1 MSEFFG
7 AVTQFAFLQYALAT
21 GVMASIACGVI
32 GSYVVTRRISY
43 VAGAISHFVLG
54 GMGLARYL
62 NVVHGWNFLNPLEGA
77 VVSALLAAVI
87 IGLVSLR
94 AKEREDT
101 VIGALWA
108 VGMAVGIIFIARTPG
123 YNQDLM
129 SYLFGNILMVSPAD
143 IYLIAA
149 LDALVLIV
157 GLTFY
162 NQLLAV
168 CFDEEFARLRGINVE
183 LFYLLL
189 LCLTALTVV
198 ILVNVVG
205 IILMIALITLPAAVA
220 GHFTNTLWK
229 MMIVAAIFSAIFT
242 IVGLVVSYGP
252 NLPAGA
258 MIIVVAGITY
268 LVVTLSAG
276 YIRRRRSA
284 AR

>member
-1 MSEFFG
+1 MSDFFG

-32 GSYVVTRRISY
+32 GSYVVTRRITY

-54 GMGLARYL
+54 GMGCARYL
-62 NVVHGWNFLNPLEGA
+62 NVVHGWSFLNPLEGA

-87 IGLVSLR
+87 IGLVSLK

-108 VGMAVGIIFIARTPG
+108 IGMAVGIIFIAQTPG

-143 IYLIAA
+143 IYLIGA
-149 LDALVLIV
+149 LDGLVLVI
-157 GLTFY
+157 GLVFY

-205 IILMIALITLPAAVA
+205 IILVIALITLPAAVA
-220 GHFTNTLWK
+220 GHFTHTLWR
-229 MMIVAAIFSAIFT
+229 MMILATIFSAIFT
-242 IVGLVVSYGP
+242 IIGLAVSYGP

-268 LVVTLSAG
+268 LAATVAANFLH
-276 YIRRRRSA
+276 RRRTA
-284 AR
+284 G